1 MVHEERTDLSGI
13 PAKLYVPTD
22 ATAVL
27 LLGHGGGQSKDT
39 PRFVQIARFYAAQTG
54 LAVACIDAID
64 HGERRPENANSD
76 IPRLWHSSSI
86 ARMVEDWSVAAKDLS
101 AIGPARAYVGFS
113 MGSIFGLPT
122 VAAIPSIAA
131 AVLVVGGI
139 PDNADI
145 DDPPLGMVLKEAAS
159 RLQRAD
165 VLMAN
170 MTNDEFFPVSGV
182 HSLFDATRAHSK
194 RLMFWEGEHDDW
206 PSELLDQSGSFIN
219 QQLR

>member
-1 MVHEERTDLSGI
+1 MQEERTDLGGI
-13 PAKLYVPTD
+13 PAKLYVPPD

-27 LLGHGGGQSKDT
+27 LLGHGGGHSKDT

-64 HGERRPENANSD
+64 HGERRPENARTD

-86 ARMVEDWSVAAKDLS
+86 ERMVQDWSTAADALS

-122 VAAIPSIAA
+122 VAAIPSIKA
-131 AVLVVGGI
+131 AVFVVGGI
-139 PDNADI
+139 PDGAGI
-145 DDPPLGMVLKEAAS
+145 DDPPLGMALTEAAS
-159 RLQRAD
+159 HLQHAE
-165 VLMAN
+165 VLMVN
-170 MTNDEFFPVSGV
+170 MTNDVFFPISGV
-182 HSLFDATRAHSK
+182 HSLFDATRATSK

-206 PSELLDQSGSFIN
+206 PSELLDQSGSFVN
-219 QQLR
+219 RQLS